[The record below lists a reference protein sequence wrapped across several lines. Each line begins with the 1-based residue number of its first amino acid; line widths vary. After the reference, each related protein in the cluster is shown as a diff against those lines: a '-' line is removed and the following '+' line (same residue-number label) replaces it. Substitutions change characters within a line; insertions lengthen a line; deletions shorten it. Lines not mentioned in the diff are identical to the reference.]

1 MNDGECMSSG
11 ANGLQPPVAV
21 FGFSPGLPGRGQRHS
36 TGSFLFTL
44 FGLILSRY
52 QDIMGKIGNFT
63 LFFLLFSF
71 AALSGCSVFNG
82 QYQTPGTSPATDEEQ
97 MDFKEANVLLN
108 ARLDDVANGRAK
120 AGETV
125 ATPQESAAD
134 AQAQTPAAAQQSNEN
149 MPTPV
154 IKQNTQYSAVLHTT
168 EGDIEILF
176 TADKTPYTVNNFV
189 FLALK
194 GFYNN
199 TIFHRVIKGF
209 MIQGGDPKGDGTGG
223 PGYQFADEKFEGEYT
238 RGTVAMANSGPD
250 TNGSQFFIMHADY
263 PLQKDY
269 VIFGHVVK
277 GLDVVDKI
285 ATAPVTG
292 SGGEQSSPVNPVKI
306 TKVDIIEK

>member
-1 MNDGECMSSG
+1 M
-11 ANGLQPPVAV
+11 
-21 FGFSPGLPGRGQRHS
+21 R
-36 TGSFLFTL
+36 
-44 FGLILSRY
+44 
-52 QDIMGKIGNFT
+52 KIGKLT
-63 LFFLLFSF
+63 LFFLIF
-71 AALSGCSVFNG
+71 ATVAFPGCSIFEG
-82 QYQTPGTSPATDEEQ
+82 QYQTPGTSPVADEEQ
-97 MDFKEANVLLN
+97 MDFKDANVLLN

-120 AGETV
+120 PGEPVT
-125 ATPQESAAD
+125 TTQESPTD
-134 AQAQTPAAAQQSNEN
+134 TQTQPPAVEPQSEKN

-189 FLALK
+189 SLALK

-199 TIFHRVIKGF
+199 TIFHRTIKGF

-223 PGYQFADEKFEGEYT
+223 PGYQFADEAFEGEYT

-263 PLQKDY
+263 ALQKNY

-285 ATAPVTG
+285 ATAPVAG
-292 SGGEQSSPVNPVKI
+292 SGGGEQSSPVNPVKI